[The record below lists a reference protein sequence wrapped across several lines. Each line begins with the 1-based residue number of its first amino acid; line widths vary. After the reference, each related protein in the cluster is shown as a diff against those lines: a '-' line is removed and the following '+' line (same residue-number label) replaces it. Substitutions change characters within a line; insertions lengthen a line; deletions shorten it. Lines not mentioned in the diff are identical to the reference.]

1 MWQLDNLKL
10 VKTFDGQRFNDVKEM
25 LRSYD
30 MVHSRQNPLPQG
42 WMQLDIRLGNLSLTM
57 EESNF
62 MKAEVDADQSN
73 AVKRMEEVK
82 SDEDDQGDKKRINL
96 GQDLVGMLL

>member
-1 MWQLDNLKL
+1 
-10 VKTFDGQRFNDVKEM
+10 
-25 LRSYD
+25 
-30 MVHSRQNPLPQG
+30 
-42 WMQLDIRLGNLSLTM
+42 MQLDIRLGNLSLTM

>member
-1 MWQLDNLKL
+1 
-10 VKTFDGQRFNDVKEM
+10 
-25 LRSYD
+25 
-30 MVHSRQNPLPQG
+30 
-42 WMQLDIRLGNLSLTM
+42 M

-82 SDEDDQGDKKRINL
+82 SVEDDPTDKKRINL
-96 GQDLVGMLL
+96 GQDLVGMLLQSLRRVFEEEVAKSLQKKLMHNYLDFVKICKFNMRNGILPNIRYF

>member
-1 MWQLDNLKL
+1 MFYN
-10 VKTFDGQRFNDVKEM
+10 VTFM
-25 LRSYD
+25 TC
-30 MVHSRQNPLPQG
+30 
-42 WMQLDIRLGNLSLTM
+42 MQNLSLTM

-82 SDEDDQGDKKRINL
+82 SDEDDKGDKKRINL
-96 GQDLVGMLL
+96 G